1 MIERAT
7 SCALVGL
14 IAFDTE
20 KIGALTPCVDG
31 DFGRPTD
38 ELVRAVSAGFS
49 TALSARSS
57 REERSRAARLT
68 PIGYASSCALRLFA
82 WHEVDNFGDRL
93 GPALFHQISQRPV
106 CIEAR
111 GLHPTF
117 DGPRREIHC
126 FLGTLAHVLEGPHR
140 FVLWGFGTR
149 PHSVRSTTVAGRS
162 CRG

>member
-49 TALSARSS
+49 TALLARSS

-68 PIGYASSCALRLFA
+68 PTGYASSPGALRLFA

-93 GPALFHQISQRPV
+93 GPALFH
-106 CIEAR
+106 
-111 GLHPTF
+111 
-117 DGPRREIHC
+117 
-126 FLGTLAHVLEGPHR
+126 
-140 FVLWGFGTR
+140 
-149 PHSVRSTTVAGRS
+149 
-162 CRG
+162 